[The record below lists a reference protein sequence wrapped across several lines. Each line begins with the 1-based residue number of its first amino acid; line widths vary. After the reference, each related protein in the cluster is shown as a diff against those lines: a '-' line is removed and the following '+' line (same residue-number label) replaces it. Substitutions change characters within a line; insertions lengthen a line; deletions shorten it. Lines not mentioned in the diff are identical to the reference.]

1 MTIFV
6 VESIDQSRQR
16 KLFAFLGVD
25 YCATSYTWLNLPLM
39 VLIGLI
45 IALIFA
51 PTHQLLSQILVGLGY
66 GLLMMISSFCHGLGH
81 LISSRLVNGPMK
93 SILATAT
100 VYVTH
105 YEDDEEQP
113 RRVHI
118 GRSLGGPG
126 LNLLLGLT
134 GVAIYLFVVPSHFL
148 LFFGIVN
155 LGFGVFTLLPIPSL
169 DGAVIWGE
177 LRDRQQ

>member
-16 KLFAFLGVD
+16 KLFTLLGVD
-25 YCATSYTWLNLPLM
+25 YCATSRVWLNPPLM
-39 VLIGLI
+39 VLIGII

-51 PTHQLLSQILVGLGY
+51 PTNQLLSQILAGLWVWFAGDDQQ
-66 GLLMMISSFCHGLGH
+66 LLP
-81 LISSRLVNGPMK
+81 RVNAPVK

-113 RRVHI
+113 SRVHLS
-118 GRSLGGPG
+118 RSLGGPG

-134 GVAIYLFVVPSHFL
+134 ALAIYMLAVPNHFL

-169 DGAVIWGE
+169 DGAVIWRE
-177 LRDRQQ
+177 LRDNEP